1 MAKIVPLHQ
10 KAEKKSKLSQPM
22 SLLEHLIELRQRLM
36 ACLLMFVISAGI
48 AYYFAE
54 PLFSFLV
61 MPLAK
66 VLDHSFTHRL
76 IYTGLSEAFV
86 TYVKV
91 ALFTGAFFSFPFV
104 MVQVWRFIAPGLY
117 QHERKVFFKFIV
129 FTPLLFLTGAAFA
142 YFIIIP
148 SAWRFFL
155 QFESPGQ
162 AGSLPIQLEAKLS
175 EYLSMT
181 LQLLF
186 AFGLCFL
193 LPILVLLL
201 NRIGI
206 MSIDLLTHS
215 RRYAFLLILI
225 LSAVL
230 TPPDVLSMIGLAVPL
245 YLLYEIS
252 IMLVKLTEKRQQ
264 QLNIKERRA

>member
-1 MAKIVPLHQ
+1 MQKIVQLHRNHEPDSTPNQ
-10 KAEKKSKLSQPM
+10 AM
-22 SLLEHLIELRQRLM
+22 SLLEHLIELRQRLLS
-36 ACLLMFVISAGI
+36 CLGVFVVSAGI

-54 PLFSFLV
+54 AIFAFLV

-86 TYVKV
+86 TYIKV
-91 ALFTGAFFSFPFV
+91 ALFTGAFISFPFV
-104 MVQVWRFIAPGLY
+104 VVQVWRFIAPGLY
-117 QHERKVFFKFIV
+117 QHERKVFFKFIL
-129 FTPLLFLTGAAFA
+129 FTPILFLAGAAFA
-142 YFIIIP
+142 YYVVIP

-155 QFESPGQ
+155 QFETPGL
-162 AGSLPIQLEAKLS
+162 AGSLPIKLEARLS

-186 AFGLCFL
+186 AFGICFL
-193 LPILVLLL
+193 LPVLVLLL
-201 NRIGI
+201 NRIGLL
-206 MSIDLLTHS
+206 SIQLLTKS

-230 TPPDVLSMIGLAVPL
+230 TPPDVLSMIGLAAPL
-245 YLLYEIS
+245 YLLYEVS
-252 IMLVKLTEKRQQ
+252 IIIVRLVEKRHLKLTS
-264 QLNIKERRA
+264 KERRA